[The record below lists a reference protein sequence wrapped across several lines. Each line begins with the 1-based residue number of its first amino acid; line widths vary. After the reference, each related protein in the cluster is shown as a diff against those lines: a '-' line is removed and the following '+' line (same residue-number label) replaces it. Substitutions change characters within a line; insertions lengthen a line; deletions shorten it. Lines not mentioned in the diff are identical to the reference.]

1 MIFAICFICNL
12 DNNLNTVNLANYVF
26 NTWVLSFAGCGF
38 YFYRAQIEEFNIIGN
53 NKFNPIFV
61 IFNIL
66 LIFIPFFILNSNTE
80 KYSKIVE
87 NYLSLLLRLSDS
99 NPFLNY
105 MLSVNGTDIDPTTSN
120 IFFCEGT
127 NKVEIIRITKIT
139 EIDEIFIFCWIKE
152 YSENNTLCDLTLYN
166 KFFKGSKVQFNIEPR
181 IFDCLNENVEII
193 IKSKIEKE
201 KIIPLLEEIYQV
213 KLETQSN
220 LYSLSDKYEVKIS
233 KHAEKV
239 LTQDLNIEAFHKLF
253 IENLNLR
260 KESYDNIE
268 KNKILAI
275 EKSKILQLV
284 QEAQTKKNSSN
295 LFKIYIE
302 SLKQKTNFEN
312 FLKGNQSSGSE
323 SGSGSE
329 SVSSSRT
336 ASPRISFLDLDLE
349 EDQYDDLFYKSKK
362 ATKSV
367 ESVASVKTITQDSE
381 NKSIKPKS

>member
-1 MIFAICFICNL
+1 
-12 DNNLNTVNLANYVF
+12 
-26 NTWVLSFAGCGF
+26 
-38 YFYRAQIEEFNIIGN
+38 
-53 NKFNPIFV
+53 
-61 IFNIL
+61 
-66 LIFIPFFILNSNTE
+66 
-80 KYSKIVE
+80 
-87 NYLSLLLRLSDS
+87 
-99 NPFLNY
+99 
-105 MLSVNGTDIDPTTSN
+105 
-120 IFFCEGT
+120 
-127 NKVEIIRITKIT
+127 
-139 EIDEIFIFCWIKE
+139 
-152 YSENNTLCDLTLYN
+152 
-166 KFFKGSKVQFNIEPR
+166 
-181 IFDCLNENVEII
+181 
-193 IKSKIEKE
+193 
-201 KIIPLLEEIYQV
+201 LEEIYQV